1 MKKYMNV
8 TIHLKTFTNL
18 ISHSLNHLRK
28 NELCF
33 VLKDLQIWNET
44 IIFHSHAKQILFLCL
59 KTLWQVSL
67 IPNGIYVFTH
77 ENHLKTHPLS
87 VHGNQP
93 VPLSA
98 PAFVLRVTQRQSYQY
113 VFRWSEKDRGFSLWK
128 DLGKKSR
135 KENNGNKQIE
145 EESVVRK
152 SVRQQPEDGR
162 GRDQEES
169 KGQWKA
175 S

>member
-8 TIHLKTFTNL
+8 TINLKNSLTSYHIHLTIL
-18 ISHSLNHLRK
+18 EK

-87 VHGNQP
+87 VYGNQ
-93 VPLSA
+93 L
-98 PAFVLRVTQRQSYQY
+98 FL
-113 VFRWSEKDRGFSLWK
+113 L
-128 DLGKKSR
+128 
-135 KENNGNKQIE
+135 
-145 EESVVRK
+145 
-152 SVRQQPEDGR
+152 
-162 GRDQEES
+162 
-169 KGQWKA
+169 
-175 S
+175 

>member
-44 IIFHSHAKQILFLCL
+44 ITFHSHAKQILFLCL

-67 IPNGIYVFTH
+67 ISNGIDVFTH

-128 DLGKKSR
+128 DSGKKKQKR
-135 KENNGNKQIE
+135 KQ
-145 EESVVRK
+145 
-152 SVRQQPEDGR
+152 RQQTNR
-162 GRDQEES
+162 RRKCS
-169 KGQWKA
+169 KKV